1 MTQLK
6 RTLAPGLRRIWLF
19 LAVLGPGLITASA
32 DNDAPGIA
40 TYSMAGSRY
49 GYGFLWLL
57 IVVTVGEV
65 IVQEMAAR
73 MGAVTG
79 KGTAD
84 LIRER
89 FGVKITAFAMLCL
102 LLANLGT
109 TMAQFAGVAA
119 SSELLGLS
127 RLVAVP
133 LAALAVGLLV
143 LRGNYNAVEK
153 VLLVL
158 SLAALAY
165 IVSAI
170 AIGPPWGQIAR
181 EAVTPSLDAN
191 PAYILA
197 VMATIGTTITPW
209 GIVYMQAAV
218 ADKGVPMEQYANTR
232 VDVVFG
238 ATWGN
243 IVSAAIIICTA
254 ATLFVHGI
262 AVESAEAAA
271 MALEPLAGS
280 AARYLFSTGLLGAS
294 LLAASVLPLSTTYA
308 ICEAFGWERGLDHRP
323 KEAPVFYGI
332 YIGIIVLS
340 VVTVLIPGIPLFP
353 LMWLSQALNALL
365 LPVLLILV
373 LKLVNDSRIMGHWT
387 NGRLQNGLA
396 WTLTAFIAAIG
407 ALMLITSMLPGVSAP
422 VP

>member
-1 MTQLK
+1 MTHS
-6 RTLAPGLRRIWLF
+6 RRRPGSGLHRLGLF

-49 GYGFLWLL
+49 GYSFLWLL

-89 FGVKITAFAMLCL
+89 FGVKVTAFAMLCL
-102 LLANLGT
+102 LVANLGT
-109 TMAQFAGVAA
+109 TMAQCAGVAA

-127 RLVAVP
+127 RFVAVP

-143 LRGNYNAVEK
+143 LRGNYSAVEK
-153 VLLVL
+153 VLLAL

-165 IVSAI
+165 IISAV
-170 AIGPPWGQIAR
+170 AIRPPWDQIAR
-181 EAVTPSLDAN
+181 EAINPSLTAD
-191 PAYILA
+191 PDYILA

-218 ADKGVPMEQYANTR
+218 ADKGVTMGQYKHTR
-232 VDVVFG
+232 IDVVFG
-238 ATWGN
+238 AAWGN

-254 ATLFVHGI
+254 ATPSSTASPSSPQRPRPWRWSRWRDRQRGI
-262 AVESAEAAA
+262 SS
-271 MALEPLAGS
+271 PRG
-280 AARYLFSTGLLGAS
+280 FWGLRSWPPRSFHLYD
-294 LLAASVLPLSTTYA
+294 LRHL
-308 ICEAFGWERGLDHRP
+308 RGLWLGTWARP
-323 KEAPVFYGI
+323 WPQRGPDSSHGI
-332 YIGIIVLS
+332 YIGIIVVS
-340 VVTVLIPGIPLFP
+340 VVVVLIPGIPLF
-353 LMWLSQALNALL
+353 
-365 LPVLLILV
+365 
-373 LKLVNDSRIMGHWT
+373 R
-387 NGRLQNGLA
+387 
-396 WTLTAFIAAIG
+396 
-407 ALMLITSMLPGVSAP
+407 
-422 VP
+422 

>member
-218 ADKGVPMEQYANTR
+218 ADKGVPMEQYGHTR
-232 VDVVFG
+232 IDVVFG

-280 AARYLFSTGLLGAS
+280 AARYLFSIGLLGAS

-396 WTLTAFIAAIG
+396 WALTAFIAAIG
-407 ALMLITSMLPGVSAP
+407 ALMLITSMLPGVGAP